1 MTITLT
7 AFKEKLLRRGLY
19 IICVIAILIL
29 VIFSTGAGTITV
41 NGEPVTGHKTLA
53 PILLSVVNA
62 FACAFAVITSLGTI
76 PAEYERKT
84 SHLVWIRNVPQYRYH
99 GGLTLAN
106 ILSGICCE
114 GILFVAMAVF
124 TALNGGEVW
133 RLIPAF
139 AAVGVNVV
147 TLSVITSALSLAL
160 PKLAAGA
167 VSAVYA
173 AAGVFRGLLLTLKD
187 VFGGAGGEIVKYAL
201 KLVPDLDGVQS
212 QAGNVLT
219 DKPVDLHPLFAVLLA
234 AYAFALLI
242 LFYKKKEV

>member
-1 MTITLT
+1 MTIVLT

-19 IICVIAILIL
+19 IICAIAILIL
-29 VIFSTGAGTITV
+29 VIFSSGAGTISI
-41 NGEPVTGHKTLA
+41 NGEPVTGYKTLA
-53 PILLSVVNA
+53 PILLSVVNT
-62 FACAFAVITSLGTI
+62 FARAFAVITSLGTI

-124 TALNGGEVW
+124 AALNGGAVR

-139 AAVGVNVV
+139 AAVGVNVIA
-147 TLSVITSALSLAL
+147 LCVITSALSLVL
-160 PKLAAGA
+160 PKLVAGA
-167 VSAVYA
+167 VSMVYA
-173 AAGVFRGLLLTLKD
+173 AAGVFHGLLLTLKD
-187 VFGGAGGEIVKYAL
+187 VLGGFGGEMVKYAL
-201 KLVPDLDGVQS
+201 KLVPNIDEVQS
-212 QAGNVLT
+212 QAGNLLT
-219 DKPVDLHPLFAVLLA
+219 GKSVDLHSIFAVLLA

-242 LFYKKKEV
+242 LFYKKREV